1 MSRRL
6 LFRYILIFSSFFAKI
21 RPVLPSISE
30 KVSIPLSPDSA
41 SFLSRHS
48 KALPRHQLCVSQ
60 HPWPAMVIS
69 TSYFDPT
76 APRRLILLPML
87 DIDPTGTEIPG
98 NSSPKQIREVRRR
111 ESH

>member
-1 MSRRL
+1 MVFGRTTMSRRL
-6 LFRYILIFSSFFAKI
+6 LFRYILIFSSFFAEI

-30 KVSIPLSPDSA
+30 KVSIPLSPESA

-48 KALPRHQLCVSQ
+48 KALPRHQLW

-76 APRRLILLPML
+76 APTYAGYRSHR
-87 DIDPTGTEIPG
+87 EIHG
-98 NSSPKQIREVRRR
+98 NSSPKQIREP
-111 ESH
+111 EGEKDM